1 MEMAIKWK
9 EQITIPNIL
18 TSLRLLAIPWMA
30 VEIYRSEAKSP
41 LSTILFLAI
50 WFTDVLDGWI
60 ARHFDQVSELGKV
73 FDPAVDKIFQLT
85 TAIMLTIVGR
95 VPLWIPIAIAIKDLI
110 LIIGGLVLMSK
121 DYIVSAKWIGKLNTV
136 LLVVYFVMMFFLPDD
151 KLQFASI
158 LFIPV
163 LITMLLSLIIY
174 VRDSI
179 KLLKSG
185 EVQLK
190 KRA

>member
-1 MEMAIKWK
+1 MAIKWK

>member
-174 VRDSI
+174 IRDSI